1 MTAWLTPQDPLVT
14 ELWPDA
20 PSDET
25 AEVLI
30 ESAQEQCEAYL
41 HPRVVDPEHVKANY
55 KIALIMQSRAQHR
68 SLVAGSGDQIGGD
81 GFTVTVWPMDR
92 TVKAL
97 LIPPRRGTPR

>member
-1 MTAWLTPQDPLVT
+1 MAAWLTPDDPLVT

-25 AEVLI
+25 ATVLI
-30 ESAQEQCEAYL
+30 QSAQEQCEAYL
-41 HPRVVDPEHVKANY
+41 FPQVATVPIKGRFKV
-55 KIALIMQSRAQHR
+55 ALLMQARAQHR
-68 SLVAGSGDQIGGD
+68 SLVAGGGDQLGGD

-97 LIPPRRGTPR
+97 LRPPRVRSPR